1 MRRDF
6 SKKFALQEINAL
18 KSRDFTRLDIFQM
31 IVSMGRK
38 RQRGQGISFSS
49 LALWICDS
57 GLTAGAR

>member
-1 MRRDF
+1 MRRYF

-18 KSRDFTRLDIFQM
+18 KSRDFTRLDIFQ

-38 RQRGQGISFSS
+38 RQRDQRVSFSS
-49 LALWICDS
+49 LALWICDG

>member
-18 KSRDFTRLDIFQM
+18 KSRDFTRLDIFQI

-38 RQRGQGISFSS
+38 RQRGQGISFS
-49 LALWICDS
+49 LWRY
-57 GLTAGAR
+57 GFATAA